1 MYVGGSG
8 GGSAFT
14 FRVRNLLF
22 HLICAICVYGLALI
36 LTREHTTA
44 LVSGLL
50 FCLDPVAN
58 QTVVAAIFTNTI
70 AYACLLVGL
79 LTFLIWSES
88 KRTIFLAFSLLL
100 VLCGMF
106 YYEPVIVVFPMM
118 IGYLCLQK
126 YRNSVA
132 PTLKEMVAWIGG
144 STAVLLAY
152 ALTRHLFVR
161 GESFRVP
168 FLTMLHNTILY
179 AGGLLSP
186 IDVVTANKFFR
197 LPLPPVTHLGEK
209 ILALLVITIA
219 VLSVGSIA
227 FLKTPKAQAGM
238 QRLDKG
244 LIAYLIFSIPI
255 ALSPFLLFTPHAS
268 ETYLYLPCALY
279 SILLSVLLW
288 AFLPTKTA
296 YRLTVAMFLLSF
308 GTGTWIRNQRV
319 TKCGNVAK
327 DILKSLP
334 VSHWKYGDQLIRLS
348 SGQSLPPHYGIYNYE
363 GLATIDP
370 NDPTVEHGAQDALQM
385 VTGNSK
391 LKVIIVSPSEM
402 SRSCGIPNTCF
413 EVSRDGN
420 TRPVFPAP

>member
-1 MYVGGSG
+1 MKRTGAGIMLILVIGIAVFARVSSAYFCGFDDFGEIHRAQFEDADNLSRVFTSSHFGTTKYRPLNRLTTYVCWRIG

-88 KRTIFLAFSLLL
+88 KRTIFLAFSLPL

-279 SILLSVLLW
+279 SILSVLLW

-296 YRLTVAMFLLSF
+296 YRL
-308 GTGTWIRNQRV
+308 
-319 TKCGNVAK
+319 K
-327 DILKSLP
+327 
-334 VSHWKYGDQLIRLS
+334 
-348 SGQSLPPHYGIYNYE
+348 
-363 GLATIDP
+363 
-370 NDPTVEHGAQDALQM
+370 
-385 VTGNSK
+385 
-391 LKVIIVSPSEM
+391 
-402 SRSCGIPNTCF
+402 
-413 EVSRDGN
+413 
-420 TRPVFPAP
+420 